1 MAAPPNYLYV
11 CAGMPAP
18 AAALDPTT
26 PTTPAAADG
35 RRRRGVASRHGI
47 LDAASRLIA
56 DVGVGALT
64 HRAVAQ
70 AAGVPLARVTYH
82 FPKVEDLMVAAARRY
97 LEAFDDHLRATAAAA
112 LRGERSVVD
121 VCTDVLHR
129 LVTDGAR
136 EFLGMVE
143 VRLALARR
151 GRTVDDTGI
160 VPMIE
165 SFGAD
170 PRRAMSIAAAMFG
183 FAVLAAAEPTSVSRA
198 QVRDHVRTV
207 LGVST

>member
-1 MAAPPNYLYV
+1 MPVHAVTTAASDPTPAAPP
-11 CAGMPAP
+11 G
-18 AAALDPTT
+18 
-26 PTTPAAADG
+26 DG
-35 RRRRGVASRHGI
+35 RRRRGVASRRAI

-56 DVGVGALT
+56 EDGVGALT
-64 HRAVAQ
+64 HRAVAR
-70 AAGVPLARVTYH
+70 AADIPLARVTYH
-82 FPKVEDLMVAAARRY
+82 FPKVDDLMVAAARQY
-97 LEAFDDHLRATAAAA
+97 LEAFDDHLRATAADAIT
-112 LRGERSVVD
+112 GERSMVD
-121 VCTDVLHR
+121 VCTEVVHQ

-170 PRRAMSIAAAMFG
+170 RRRATAIAAAMFG
-183 FAVLAAAEPTSVSRA
+183 FAVLAAAEPTEVERA
-198 QVRDHVRTV
+198 QVRDHVLTV
-207 LGVST
+207 LGMQG